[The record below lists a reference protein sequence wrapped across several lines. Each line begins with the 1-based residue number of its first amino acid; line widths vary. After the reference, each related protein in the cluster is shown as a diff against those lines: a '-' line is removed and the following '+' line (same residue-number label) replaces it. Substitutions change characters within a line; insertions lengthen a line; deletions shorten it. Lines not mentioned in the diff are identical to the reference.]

1 MNKVLRAT
9 LVSAVVITTVIGI
22 ASFVLS
28 FAALW
33 DLATMAGVPRNLSW
47 LWPVI
52 VDGTILQATIS
63 VIALAQFPD
72 QRGGRR
78 FFWGVLVTAALVS
91 IGANAMHAF
100 ISQAGTLHPAL
111 SAAIATVA
119 PVSLLAATH
128 GLGILVR
135 IPSVPAAEHPSGGSQ
150 ARERSL
156 RPESVDSE
164 PGERS
169 AAGWTD
175 ERSAFDD
182 EPAPPEVATV
192 HPRFASIPPSESV
205 PRELAPSP
213 GMQADSTGDAFTSR
227 IVENRAPVEHR
238 VPVEHRLPS
247 DDRVSDERP
256 GSGERRVSDVHHRI
270 AATVES
276 SGDPLEDVDRWILD
290 DDRVDD
296 LYPVDAP

>member
-63 VIALAQFPD
+63 VIALAQFD
-72 QRGGRR
+72 EQRSGRR
-78 FFWGVLVTAALVS
+78 FFWAVLVIAALVS

-100 ISQAGTLHPAL
+100 ISQTGTLHPAL
-111 SAAIATVA
+111 SATIATVA

-135 IPSVPAAEHPSGGSQ
+135 LPSRREAVVAPFTETRREQQPVHPEAS
-150 ARERSL
+150 
-156 RPESVDSE
+156 
-164 PGERS
+164 
-169 AAGWTD
+169 
-175 ERSAFDD
+175 
-182 EPAPPEVATV
+182 PPEVV
-192 HPRFASIPPSESV
+192 HVTGESPKAPESAGRV
-205 PRELAPSP
+205 LAAEPVV
-213 GMQADSTGDAFTSR
+213 ADRPALQDLHEYSHSTLAARGD
-227 IVENRAPVEHR
+227 
-238 VPVEHRLPS
+238 
-247 DDRVSDERP
+247 DE
-256 GSGERRVSDVHHRI
+256 
-270 AATVES
+270 AQ
-276 SGDPLEDVDRWILD
+276 DPLADVDRWILD
-290 DDRVDD
+290 EDRSED
-296 LYPVDAP
+296 LYPVEAP

>member
-33 DLATMAGVPRNLSW
+33 DLATMAGVPRSLSW

-63 VIALAQFPD
+63 VIALAQFEE
-72 QRGGRR
+72 QRSGRR
-78 FFWGVLVTAALVS
+78 FFWGVLITAALVS

-100 ISQAGTLHPAL
+100 ISDAGTLHPAL

-135 IPSVPAAEHPSGGSQ
+135 VPVELPNNPKIPDDARSLTQADDDTVAADVVPRQPGIEPRPEPAEPAPAVSSTPVPAAPVEDVR
-150 ARERSL
+150 RE
-156 RPESVDSE
+156 V
-164 PGERS
+164 
-169 AAGWTD
+169 
-175 ERSAFDD
+175 
-182 EPAPPEVATV
+182 PA
-192 HPRFASIPPSESV
+192 SDV
-205 PRELAPSP
+205 P
-213 GMQADSTGDAFTSR
+213 FTSVR
-227 IVENRAPVEHR
+227 
-238 VPVEHRLPS
+238 
-247 DDRVSDERP
+247 
-256 GSGERRVSDVHHRI
+256 
-270 AATVES
+270 TVE
-276 SGDPLEDVDRWILD
+276 PLDDVDRWILD
-290 DDRVDD
+290 EERVDD

>member
-33 DLATMAGVPRNLSW
+33 DLATMAGVPRSLSW

-63 VIALAQFPD
+63 VIALAQFED
-72 QRGGRR
+72 QRSGRR
-78 FFWGVLVTAALVS
+78 FFWGVLITAALVS

-100 ISQAGTLHPAL
+100 ISDAGTLHPAL

-135 IPSVPAAEHPSGGSQ
+135 VPAELPKTVDIPEEEPVTEESAPGEVAIAVPRVEPVTPAPEVPTPEIPVQ
-150 ARERSL
+150 AQRERTEPI
-156 RPESVDSE
+156 RTEPVRIEQRPPESPV
-164 PGERS
+164 
-169 AAGWTD
+169 T
-175 ERSAFDD
+175 
-182 EPAPPEVATV
+182 
-192 HPRFASIPPSESV
+192 SV
-205 PRELAPSP
+205 R
-213 GMQADSTGDAFTSR
+213 
-227 IVENRAPVEHR
+227 
-238 VPVEHRLPS
+238 
-247 DDRVSDERP
+247 
-256 GSGERRVSDVHHRI
+256 
-270 AATVES
+270 TVE
-276 SGDPLEDVDRWILD
+276 PLDEVDRWILD
-290 DDRVDD
+290 EERVDD

>member
-33 DLATMAGVPRNLSW
+33 DLATMAGVPRSLSW

-63 VIALAQFPD
+63 VIALAQFED
-72 QRGGRR
+72 QRTGRR
-78 FFWGVLVTAALVS
+78 FFWGVLITAALVS

-100 ISQAGTLHPAL
+100 ISDAGTLHPAL

-135 IPSVPAAEHPSGGSQ
+135 VPAELPKTIDITNEVPAAEEVAIAVPRAQ
-150 ARERSL
+150 PVTPT
-156 RPESVDSE
+156 PELPTPETPAPAPMKRVE
-164 PGERS
+164 PVHTEPVRI
-169 AAGWTD
+169 
-175 ERSAFDD
+175 EQPMP
-182 EPAPPEVATV
+182 EPAV
-192 HPRFASIPPSESV
+192 R
-205 PRELAPSP
+205 
-213 GMQADSTGDAFTSR
+213 
-227 IVENRAPVEHR
+227 
-238 VPVEHRLPS
+238 
-247 DDRVSDERP
+247 
-256 GSGERRVSDVHHRI
+256 
-270 AATVES
+270 TVE
-276 SGDPLEDVDRWILD
+276 PLDEVDRWILD
-290 DDRVDD
+290 EERVDD

>member
-33 DLATMAGVPRNLSW
+33 DLATMAGVPRSLSW

-63 VIALAQFPD
+63 VIALAQIED
-72 QRGGRR
+72 QRSGRR
-78 FFWGVLVTAALVS
+78 FFWGVLITAALVS

-100 ISQAGTLHPAL
+100 ISDAGTLHPAL

-135 IPSVPAAEHPSGGSQ
+135 VPAELPKTVAEEAAPEEVAIAVPRTEPVTPAAELTTPDIP
-150 ARERSL
+150 APAPIERTEPVRTEPVL
-156 RPESVDSE
+156 TEPVRTEHRPPESPV
-164 PGERS
+164 
-169 AAGWTD
+169 T
-175 ERSAFDD
+175 
-182 EPAPPEVATV
+182 
-192 HPRFASIPPSESV
+192 SV
-205 PRELAPSP
+205 R
-213 GMQADSTGDAFTSR
+213 
-227 IVENRAPVEHR
+227 
-238 VPVEHRLPS
+238 
-247 DDRVSDERP
+247 
-256 GSGERRVSDVHHRI
+256 
-270 AATVES
+270 TVE
-276 SGDPLEDVDRWILD
+276 PLDDVDRWILD
-290 DDRVDD
+290 EERVDD

>member
-33 DLATMAGVPRNLSW
+33 DLATMAGVPRSLSW

-63 VIALAQFPD
+63 VIALAQFEE
-72 QRGGRR
+72 QRSGRR
-78 FFWGVLVTAALVS
+78 FFWGVLITAALVS

-100 ISQAGTLHPAL
+100 ISDAGTLHPAL

-135 IPSVPAAEHPSGGSQ
+135 VPAELPRNTELPEPERTHEFEQVHAVEQTGKAEAQQNHTTEQRDDAESSIADVPVD
-150 ARERSL
+150 ARRL
-156 RPESVDSE
+156 
-164 PGERS
+164 
-169 AAGWTD
+169 T
-175 ERSAFDD
+175 
-182 EPAPPEVATV
+182 APVA
-192 HPRFASIPPSESV
+192 ASIDDHDGDTSGARTQETLIEHV
-205 PRELAPSP
+205 RVDAPARDIP
-213 GMQADSTGDAFTSR
+213 FTSVR
-227 IVENRAPVEHR
+227 
-238 VPVEHRLPS
+238 
-247 DDRVSDERP
+247 
-256 GSGERRVSDVHHRI
+256 
-270 AATVES
+270 TVE
-276 SGDPLEDVDRWILD
+276 PLDDVDRWILD
-290 DDRVDD
+290 EERVDD

>member
-33 DLATMAGVPRNLSW
+33 DLATMAGVPRSLSW

-63 VIALAQFPD
+63 VIALAQFED
-72 QRGGRR
+72 QRSGRR
-78 FFWGVLVTAALVS
+78 FFWGVLITAALVS

-100 ISQAGTLHPAL
+100 ISDAGTLHPAL

-135 IPSVPAAEHPSGGSQ
+135 VPAELPKTIDIADEEPAVEEVAIVPRTEPVTPAAELTTPDIP
-150 ARERSL
+150 APAPIERTEPVRTEPVLTEPVRSEH
-156 RPESVDSE
+156 RPPES
-164 PGERS
+164 
-169 AAGWTD
+169 
-175 ERSAFDD
+175 
-182 EPAPPEVATV
+182 
-192 HPRFASIPPSESV
+192 SV
-205 PRELAPSP
+205 
-213 GMQADSTGDAFTSR
+213 TSVR
-227 IVENRAPVEHR
+227 
-238 VPVEHRLPS
+238 
-247 DDRVSDERP
+247 
-256 GSGERRVSDVHHRI
+256 
-270 AATVES
+270 TVE
-276 SGDPLEDVDRWILD
+276 PLDEVDRWILD
-290 DDRVDD
+290 EERVDD

>member
-33 DLATMAGVPRNLSW
+33 DLATMAGVPRSLSW

-63 VIALAQFPD
+63 VIALAQFED
-72 QRGGRR
+72 QRSGRR
-78 FFWGVLVTAALVS
+78 FFWGVLITAALVS

-100 ISQAGTLHPAL
+100 ISDAGTLHPAL

-135 IPSVPAAEHPSGGSQ
+135 VPAELPKTAGIADEQPVVDEVAFAPRAEPATPAPELPTPETPAPAPTKRVEPVHTEPVHPEPEHIQPVRVEQSVP
-150 ARERSL
+150 
-156 RPESVDSE
+156 ESPV
-164 PGERS
+164 
-169 AAGWTD
+169 T
-175 ERSAFDD
+175 
-182 EPAPPEVATV
+182 
-192 HPRFASIPPSESV
+192 SV
-205 PRELAPSP
+205 R
-213 GMQADSTGDAFTSR
+213 
-227 IVENRAPVEHR
+227 
-238 VPVEHRLPS
+238 
-247 DDRVSDERP
+247 
-256 GSGERRVSDVHHRI
+256 
-270 AATVES
+270 TVE
-276 SGDPLEDVDRWILD
+276 PLDEVDRWILD
-290 DDRVDD
+290 EERVDD

>member
-33 DLATMAGVPRNLSW
+33 DLATMAGVPRSLSW

-63 VIALAQFPD
+63 VIALAQFEE
-72 QRGGRR
+72 QRSGRR
-78 FFWGVLVTAALVS
+78 FFWGVLITAALVS

-100 ISQAGTLHPAL
+100 ISDAGTLHPAL

-135 IPSVPAAEHPSGGSQ
+135 VPAELPRDTELPEPEQTREVGQVHAVEQTGRAE
-150 ARERSL
+150 
-156 RPESVDSE
+156 
-164 PGERS
+164 
-169 AAGWTD
+169 AGRNHTT
-175 ERSAFDD
+175 EQPDD
-182 EPAPPEVATV
+182 
-192 HPRFASIPPSESV
+192 
-205 PRELAPSP
+205 
-213 GMQADSTGDAFTSR
+213 
-227 IVENRAPVEHR
+227 
-238 VPVEHRLPS
+238 
-247 DDRVSDERP
+247 
-256 GSGERRVSDVHHRI
+256 
-270 AATVES
+270 VES
-276 SGDPLEDVDRWILD
+276 SIADVPVDARRLTVPVAASIDDRDGDTSGARTQETLIEDVRREVPARDIPVTSVRTVEPLDDVDRWILD
-290 DDRVDD
+290 EERVDD

>member
-33 DLATMAGVPRNLSW
+33 DLATMSGVPRNLSW

-63 VIALAQFPD
+63 VIALAHVD
-72 QRGGRR
+72 QRSGRR
-78 FFWGVLVTAALVS
+78 FFWAVLVIAALVS
-91 IGANAMHAF
+91 IGANALHAF
-100 ISQAGTLHPAL
+100 ISQSGTLHPAL

-135 IPSVPAAEHPSGGSQ
+135 VPTRGPRGA
-150 ARERSL
+150 
-156 RPESVDSE
+156 
-164 PGERS
+164 
-169 AAGWTD
+169 
-175 ERSAFDD
+175 
-182 EPAPPEVATV
+182 EPAEEPADTALEQHSTDTPRVAGHPVATRPIDRTAAAP
-192 HPRFASIPPSESV
+192 PRGQSAVLVSSE
-205 PRELAPSP
+205 
-213 GMQADSTGDAFTSR
+213 
-227 IVENRAPVEHR
+227 
-238 VPVEHRLPS
+238 
-247 DDRVSDERP
+247 
-256 GSGERRVSDVHHRI
+256 
-270 AATVES
+270 
-276 SGDPLEDVDRWILD
+276 DPLEEVDRWLLD
-290 DDRVDD
+290 EDRADD

>member
-33 DLATMAGVPRNLSW
+33 DLATMAGVPRSLSW

-63 VIALAQFPD
+63 VIALAQFEE
-72 QRGGRR
+72 QRSGRR
-78 FFWGVLVTAALVS
+78 FFWGVLITAALVS

-100 ISQAGTLHPAL
+100 ISDAGTLHPAL

-135 IPSVPAAEHPSGGSQ
+135 VPAELPNNPGIPDDARSLTQADDDTVAADVVPLQTGIEPRPEPAEPASAVSSTPVPAAPVEDVRRDSP
-150 ARERSL
+150 AR
-156 RPESVDSE
+156 D
-164 PGERS
+164 
-169 AAGWTD
+169 
-175 ERSAFDD
+175 
-182 EPAPPEVATV
+182 
-192 HPRFASIPPSESV
+192 IP
-205 PRELAPSP
+205 
-213 GMQADSTGDAFTSR
+213 FTSVR
-227 IVENRAPVEHR
+227 
-238 VPVEHRLPS
+238 
-247 DDRVSDERP
+247 
-256 GSGERRVSDVHHRI
+256 
-270 AATVES
+270 TVE
-276 SGDPLEDVDRWILD
+276 PLDDIDRWILD
-290 DDRVDD
+290 EERVDD

>member
-63 VIALAQFPD
+63 VIALAQFAD
-72 QRGGRR
+72 QRSGRR
-78 FFWGVLVTAALVS
+78 FFWWVLVIAALVS
-91 IGANAMHAF
+91 VGANALHAF
-100 ISQAGTLHPAL
+100 TSNTGTLHPAL

-135 IPSVPAAEHPSGGSQ
+135 IPSTQPGRVAVVEAE
-150 ARERSL
+150 
-156 RPESVDSE
+156 
-164 PGERS
+164 
-169 AAGWTD
+169 
-175 ERSAFDD
+175 
-182 EPAPPEVATV
+182 
-192 HPRFASIPPSESV
+192 
-205 PRELAPSP
+205 
-213 GMQADSTGDAFTSR
+213 
-227 IVENRAPVEHR
+227 
-238 VPVEHRLPS
+238 VPVQHEESIGPDS
-247 DDRVSDERP
+247 SQSPAVSFAQATTERTD
-256 GSGERRVSDVHHRI
+256 VSAESQR
-270 AATVES
+270 TVES
-276 SGDPLEDVDRWILD
+276 QRTMEPQRGAEPQGVELLDGIEHVGSAEPLDSVDRWILD
-290 DDRVDD
+290 GDRIED

>member
-63 VIALAQFPD
+63 VIALAQFAD
-72 QRGGRR
+72 QRSGRR
-78 FFWGVLVTAALVS
+78 FFWWVLVIAALVS
-91 IGANAMHAF
+91 IGANALHAF
-100 ISQAGTLHPAL
+100 TSNTGTLHPAL

-135 IPSVPAAEHPSGGSQ
+135 IPSTQPGPAAVVQTEKTVQP
-150 ARERSL
+150 EVTV
-156 RPESVDSE
+156 RPEVTVERDVESVGPDSPQSPPVTVVHATAENSDPTTEPNRSAELQRSVDLQDADLQGVELSDGIEDLGSAE
-164 PGERS
+164 P
-169 AAGWTD
+169 
-175 ERSAFDD
+175 
-182 EPAPPEVATV
+182 
-192 HPRFASIPPSESV
+192 
-205 PRELAPSP
+205 L
-213 GMQADSTGDAFTSR
+213 DS
-227 IVENRAPVEHR
+227 
-238 VPVEHRLPS
+238 
-247 DDRVSDERP
+247 
-256 GSGERRVSDVHHRI
+256 
-270 AATVES
+270 
-276 SGDPLEDVDRWILD
+276 VDRWILD
-290 DDRVDD
+290 DERIED

>member
-33 DLATMAGVPRNLSW
+33 DLATMAGVPRSLSW

-63 VIALAQFPD
+63 VIALAQFEE
-72 QRGGRR
+72 QRSGRR
-78 FFWGVLVTAALVS
+78 FFWGVLITAALVS

-100 ISQAGTLHPAL
+100 ISDAGTLHPAL

-135 IPSVPAAEHPSGGSQ
+135 VPAELPRDVELPEPEQTREIAQVHAVEQTGRAEAQHHHKTEQP
-150 ARERSL
+150 
-156 RPESVDSE
+156 
-164 PGERS
+164 
-169 AAGWTD
+169 
-175 ERSAFDD
+175 DD
-182 EPAPPEVATV
+182 
-192 HPRFASIPPSESV
+192 
-205 PRELAPSP
+205 
-213 GMQADSTGDAFTSR
+213 
-227 IVENRAPVEHR
+227 
-238 VPVEHRLPS
+238 
-247 DDRVSDERP
+247 
-256 GSGERRVSDVHHRI
+256 
-270 AATVES
+270 VES
-276 SGDPLEDVDRWILD
+276 SIADVPVDARGRTAPVAASIDDHDGDTSGALTQETLIEHIRVDSPARDIPFTSVRTVEPLDDVDRWILD
-290 DDRVDD
+290 EERVDD

>member
-33 DLATMAGVPRNLSW
+33 DLATMAGVPRSLSW

-63 VIALAQFPD
+63 VIALAQFED
-72 QRGGRR
+72 QRSGRR
-78 FFWGVLVTAALVS
+78 FFWGVLITAALVS

-100 ISQAGTLHPAL
+100 ISDAGMLHPAL

-135 IPSVPAAEHPSGGSQ
+135 VPAELPKITDEVPAVEEVAIVPRTEPVTPAAELTTPDIPAPAPTEHVESVRAEPI
-150 ARERSL
+150 RNEPVRNEH
-156 RPESVDSE
+156 RPPESPV
-164 PGERS
+164 
-169 AAGWTD
+169 T
-175 ERSAFDD
+175 
-182 EPAPPEVATV
+182 
-192 HPRFASIPPSESV
+192 SV
-205 PRELAPSP
+205 R
-213 GMQADSTGDAFTSR
+213 
-227 IVENRAPVEHR
+227 
-238 VPVEHRLPS
+238 
-247 DDRVSDERP
+247 
-256 GSGERRVSDVHHRI
+256 
-270 AATVES
+270 TVE
-276 SGDPLEDVDRWILD
+276 PLDEVDRWILD
-290 DDRVDD
+290 EERVDD

>member
-33 DLATMAGVPRNLSW
+33 DLATMAGVPRSLSW

-63 VIALAQFPD
+63 VIALAQFED
-72 QRGGRR
+72 QRSGRR
-78 FFWGVLVTAALVS
+78 FFWGVLITAALVS

-100 ISQAGTLHPAL
+100 ISDAGTLHPAL

-135 IPSVPAAEHPSGGSQ
+135 VPAELPKTVDIAEEEPVTEES
-150 ARERSL
+150 APEEVAIAVPRVEPVTPAPEFPTPEIPAPAPIERTEPV
-156 RPESVDSE
+156 RIEPVRIEQRPPESPV
-164 PGERS
+164 
-169 AAGWTD
+169 T
-175 ERSAFDD
+175 
-182 EPAPPEVATV
+182 
-192 HPRFASIPPSESV
+192 SV
-205 PRELAPSP
+205 R
-213 GMQADSTGDAFTSR
+213 
-227 IVENRAPVEHR
+227 
-238 VPVEHRLPS
+238 
-247 DDRVSDERP
+247 
-256 GSGERRVSDVHHRI
+256 
-270 AATVES
+270 TVE
-276 SGDPLEDVDRWILD
+276 PLDEVDRWILD
-290 DDRVDD
+290 EERVDD

>member
-33 DLATMAGVPRNLSW
+33 DLATMAGVPRSLSW

-63 VIALAQFPD
+63 VIALAQFEE
-72 QRGGRR
+72 QRSGRR
-78 FFWGVLVTAALVS
+78 FFWGVLITAALVS

-100 ISQAGTLHPAL
+100 ISDAGTLHPAL

-135 IPSVPAAEHPSGGSQ
+135 VPAELPKTAGIADEQPVVDEVAFAPSAEPATRAPELTTLETPAPAPTKRVEPVHTEPEYIQPVRVEQSVP
-150 ARERSL
+150 
-156 RPESVDSE
+156 ESPV
-164 PGERS
+164 
-169 AAGWTD
+169 T
-175 ERSAFDD
+175 
-182 EPAPPEVATV
+182 
-192 HPRFASIPPSESV
+192 SV
-205 PRELAPSP
+205 R
-213 GMQADSTGDAFTSR
+213 
-227 IVENRAPVEHR
+227 
-238 VPVEHRLPS
+238 
-247 DDRVSDERP
+247 
-256 GSGERRVSDVHHRI
+256 
-270 AATVES
+270 TVE
-276 SGDPLEDVDRWILD
+276 PLDEVDRWILD
-290 DDRVDD
+290 EERVDD

>member
-1 MNKVLRAT
+1 MNKVLRVT

-63 VIALAQFPD
+63 VIALAQFAD
-72 QRGGRR
+72 QRSGRR
-78 FFWGVLVTAALVS
+78 FFWWVLVIAALVS
-91 IGANAMHAF
+91 IGANALHAF
-100 ISQAGTLHPAL
+100 TSNTGTLHPAL

-135 IPSVPAAEHPSGGSQ
+135 IPSTQPGPVAAVQPEKTA
-150 ARERSL
+150 ARDV
-156 RPESVDSE
+156 ESVGPDLPQSPPIPVVHATPENTDPIAESQRGAEPQGVELSDGIEDVSSAEPLDS
-164 PGERS
+164 
-169 AAGWTD
+169 
-175 ERSAFDD
+175 
-182 EPAPPEVATV
+182 
-192 HPRFASIPPSESV
+192 
-205 PRELAPSP
+205 
-213 GMQADSTGDAFTSR
+213 
-227 IVENRAPVEHR
+227 
-238 VPVEHRLPS
+238 
-247 DDRVSDERP
+247 
-256 GSGERRVSDVHHRI
+256 
-270 AATVES
+270 
-276 SGDPLEDVDRWILD
+276 VDRWILD
-290 DDRVDD
+290 GDRIED

>member
-33 DLATMAGVPRNLSW
+33 DLATMAGVPRSLSW

-63 VIALAQFPD
+63 VIALAQFED
-72 QRGGRR
+72 QRSGRR
-78 FFWGVLVTAALVS
+78 FFWGVLITAALVS

-100 ISQAGTLHPAL
+100 ISDAGTLHPAL

-135 IPSVPAAEHPSGGSQ
+135 VPAELPKT
-150 ARERSL
+150 
-156 RPESVDSE
+156 
-164 PGERS
+164 
-169 AAGWTD
+169 TD
-175 ERSAFDD
+175 E
-182 EPAPPEVATV
+182 EPAPEEVAIAAPKAEPVTSAPELPVPARPAPAPTQRVEPV
-192 HPRFASIPPSESV
+192 HAESIRTESV
-205 PRELAPSP
+205 R
-213 GMQADSTGDAFTSR
+213 
-227 IVENRAPVEHR
+227 VEPIRNEHR
-238 VPVEHRLPS
+238 PPESPVTSVR
-247 DDRVSDERP
+247 
-256 GSGERRVSDVHHRI
+256 
-270 AATVES
+270 TVE
-276 SGDPLEDVDRWILD
+276 PLDEVDRWILD
-290 DDRVDD
+290 EERVDD

>member
-33 DLATMAGVPRNLSW
+33 DLATMAGVPRSLSW

-63 VIALAQFPD
+63 VIALAQFED
-72 QRGGRR
+72 QRSGRR
-78 FFWGVLVTAALVS
+78 FFWGVLITAALVS

-100 ISQAGTLHPAL
+100 ISDAGTLHPAL

-135 IPSVPAAEHPSGGSQ
+135 IPAELPRATDRSDPDSAAHEEPAPQS
-150 ARERSL
+150 
-156 RPESVDSE
+156 RPEPATPQPPTVEPPVPTAPVHSGLLPDSE
-164 PGERS
+164 PDR
-169 AAGWTD
+169 
-175 ERSAFDD
+175 RP
-182 EPAPPEVATV
+182 EPAPTERV
-192 HPRFASIPPSESV
+192 HSERVHSERV
-205 PRELAPSP
+205 HIEQPTRE
-213 GMQADSTGDAFTSR
+213 
-227 IVENRAPVEHR
+227 APVTSVR
-238 VPVEHRLPS
+238 
-247 DDRVSDERP
+247 
-256 GSGERRVSDVHHRI
+256 
-270 AATVES
+270 TVE
-276 SGDPLEDVDRWILD
+276 PLDEVDRWILD
-290 DDRVDD
+290 EERVDD

>member
-33 DLATMAGVPRNLSW
+33 DLATMAGVPRSLSW

-63 VIALAQFPD
+63 VIALAQFED
-72 QRGGRR
+72 QRSGRR
-78 FFWGVLVTAALVS
+78 FFWGVLITAALVS

-100 ISQAGTLHPAL
+100 ISDAGTLHPAL

-135 IPSVPAAEHPSGGSQ
+135 VPAELPKTIDIVDDEKPVVDEWAFVPRAEPVTP
-150 ARERSL
+150 APEFPTPEIPAPAPTERAEKPV
-156 RPESVDSE
+156 RTEPVRTEHRPPES
-164 PGERS
+164 
-169 AAGWTD
+169 
-175 ERSAFDD
+175 
-182 EPAPPEVATV
+182 
-192 HPRFASIPPSESV
+192 SV
-205 PRELAPSP
+205 
-213 GMQADSTGDAFTSR
+213 TSVR
-227 IVENRAPVEHR
+227 
-238 VPVEHRLPS
+238 
-247 DDRVSDERP
+247 
-256 GSGERRVSDVHHRI
+256 
-270 AATVES
+270 TVE
-276 SGDPLEDVDRWILD
+276 PLDDVDRWILD
-290 DDRVDD
+290 EERVDD

>member
-33 DLATMAGVPRNLSW
+33 DLATMAGVPRSLSW

-63 VIALAQFPD
+63 VIALAQFED
-72 QRGGRR
+72 QRSGRR
-78 FFWGVLVTAALVS
+78 FFWGVLITAALVS

-100 ISQAGTLHPAL
+100 ISDAGTLHSAL

-135 IPSVPAAEHPSGGSQ
+135 VPAELPTVTHTMANDESSAVVPVAVQTPPTEQPLFTEQTQPEVRTPAPAMPVQSTPLPDPGPD
-150 ARERSL
+150 ENL
-156 RPESVDSE
+156 RTLDNTHTLEDTRTIEDTRTVDNNRRVQSMPESSVRVVE
-164 PGERS
+164 PL
-169 AAGWTD
+169 D
-175 ERSAFDD
+175 E
-182 EPAPPEVATV
+182 
-192 HPRFASIPPSESV
+192 
-205 PRELAPSP
+205 
-213 GMQADSTGDAFTSR
+213 
-227 IVENRAPVEHR
+227 
-238 VPVEHRLPS
+238 
-247 DDRVSDERP
+247 
-256 GSGERRVSDVHHRI
+256 
-270 AATVES
+270 
-276 SGDPLEDVDRWILD
+276 VDRWILD
-290 DDRVDD
+290 EERVDD

>member
-33 DLATMAGVPRNLSW
+33 DLATMAGVPRSLSW

-63 VIALAQFPD
+63 VIALAQFED
-72 QRGGRR
+72 QRSGRR
-78 FFWGVLVTAALVS
+78 FFWGVLITAALVS

-100 ISQAGTLHPAL
+100 ISDAGMLHPAL

-135 IPSVPAAEHPSGGSQ
+135 VPAELPKTIDISDAE
-150 ARERSL
+150 
-156 RPESVDSE
+156 E
-164 PGERS
+164 PN
-169 AAGWTD
+169 TD
-175 ERSAFDD
+175 EH
-182 EPAPPEVATV
+182 VATV
-192 HPRFASIPPSESV
+192 SRAESAESEL
-205 PRELAPSP
+205 LAPAP
-213 GMQADSTGDAFTSR
+213 AMPVPLPNT
-227 IVENRAPVEHR
+227 EPVER
-238 VPVEHRLPS
+238 VRIEQPVPEPAVAS
-247 DDRVSDERP
+247 VRVVEPLDE
-256 GSGERRVSDVHHRI
+256 
-270 AATVES
+270 
-276 SGDPLEDVDRWILD
+276 VDRWILD
-290 DDRVDD
+290 EERVDD

>member
-33 DLATMAGVPRNLSW
+33 DLATMAGVPRSLSW

-63 VIALAQFPD
+63 VIALAQFEE
-72 QRGGRR
+72 QRSGRR
-78 FFWGVLVTAALVS
+78 FFWGVLITAALVS

-100 ISQAGTLHPAL
+100 ISDAGTLHPAL

-135 IPSVPAAEHPSGGSQ
+135 VPAELP
-150 ARERSL
+150 RDTE
-156 RPESVDSE
+156 
-164 PGERS
+164 
-169 AAGWTD
+169 
-175 ERSAFDD
+175 
-182 EPAPPEVATV
+182 PPEPEQTRGVGQV
-192 HPRFASIPPSESV
+192 HAVE
-205 PRELAPSP
+205 
-213 GMQADSTGDAFTSR
+213 QTGKAEAQHHHKT
-227 IVENRAPVEHR
+227 EQP
-238 VPVEHRLPS
+238 
-247 DDRVSDERP
+247 DD
-256 GSGERRVSDVHHRI
+256 
-270 AATVES
+270 VES
-276 SGDPLEDVDRWILD
+276 SIADVPVDARRLTAPVAASIDDHDGDTAGARTQETLIEHVRVDAPASDIPVTSVRTVEPLDYVDRWILD
-290 DDRVDD
+290 EERVDD